1 MCGPML
7 CQVDGKR
14 WCRMPVPSTASG
26 RKINHLF
33 HLDDATPNYRFLVD
47 SGAEVSVVPPS
58 PAERLGK
65 SSRSLVAA
73 NGSTIPC
80 FGTKNVQLKIGSQK
94 YNWDF
99 QFADVKQPLL
109 GADFLRH
116 SGLLVDVRGN
126 RLVDTET
133 FSSVRLRRCSTR
145 SGNETALDAIATA
158 DDCFGRLLAE
168 FPSITEPKFLA
179 SAVDHGVRHFIPT
192 TCAPIRSKAR
202 RLAPDKLAA
211 AKAEFETMLDHGDR
225 PKVQWPMG
233 ITARGR

>member
-14 WCRMPVPSTASG
+14 WCRTPVASTASG

-58 PAERLGK
+58 PAERPGQ

-73 NGSTIPC
+73 NGSAIPC

-99 QFADVKQPLL
+99 QIADVKQPLL

-116 SGLLVDVRGN
+116 SGLLVDIRRTASLTPRPSAPFVFAGVPPGLGM
-126 RLVDTET
+126 RLPLT
-133 FSSVRLRRCSTR
+133 
-145 SGNETALDAIATA
+145 
-158 DDCFGRLLAE
+158 
-168 FPSITEPKFLA
+168 PSPTPMTVL
-179 SAVDHGVRHFIPT
+179 GV
-192 TCAPIRSKAR
+192 S
-202 RLAPDKLAA
+202 
-211 AKAEFETMLDHGDR
+211 
-225 PKVQWPMG
+225 
-233 ITARGR
+233 